1 MSMLIVHQ
9 LHEARDRVLLL
20 IDRLRSAK
28 SSELPSYQVFLN
40 EQIAALEEA
49 LTQAKI
55 PDSYRVAVVGRF
67 KVGKSSFVNKLA
79 GERLAGVDT
88 NPETAA
94 ISIFRYDT
102 NAHAEVEFI
111 ASTEWEK
118 LAADH
123 ADDPKNAEVK
133 RYDRFVGF
141 NERPTRKDKEGREVD
156 RKKFDLRSLVKEWV
170 VPGGKTHQI
179 PAHDWGT
186 KAGKKAFLG
195 EIRKYT
201 SSQEP
206 LHYLVNKLTI
216 YAPIP
221 ILRDQIELVDTP
233 GLDDTERFRVVLTE
247 ELVKEVDAILFLTIS
262 GASYSQSDKE
272 FIIRQLRRRQI
283 KHLQLIVTKSDETF
297 ENAVRD
303 AREND
308 DDPPTFDQFRERE
321 VRRVKSESQA
331 TLNDLLQSNQLSDEE
346 GFYFIEQLDNVPVHL
361 ISTKYHDDGDAT
373 RGGIDG
379 VREGLYK
386 ILSASNRFEQ
396 SRTTLSDR
404 LEIVLN
410 RLRRTF
416 SERLDTLETE
426 FDPAKVKE
434 DIESIKLLLKG
445 KLESFG
451 TRSGEACSLLSLSQ
465 EAFFK
470 TSPVHL
476 DLVALQA
483 KEVLNDLEKADLVRH
498 WKTRRCGYWGYLT
511 DLQSKIA
518 DRVFPRVESLLNSLV
533 ESFDEF
539 MKDMQIRVTRLQSE
553 MGEIEEQHQLSGL
566 APLDLA
572 GTIEPIFLDIRK
584 GLEVIVESSKDGIV
598 TNLDD
603 FVTQEVQDRLDGAK
617 DNVTDIRGTGTT
629 RLQDS
634 EVTRFYSTIRTLLT
648 QALKEHLELR
658 IQEFADAIVVKA
670 KAVTPKIWEVS
681 ELVVSDRLGAIES
694 ALQIASAGQKDQVQA
709 YLGSMVGLVSNF
721 VADPAARIP
730 SIVSAKPVEIRP
742 NGEEQAVDV
751 GPETDT
757 EYQESHYEIA
767 DGATGYTYERIFR
780 PYMDTAKEIFLED
793 PYIRK
798 THQVENFIRF
808 CALAVRLGFV
818 EKIRLVTGDDFDDS
832 ADEVHAKLET
842 LKRDL
847 HARDIE
853 FDWSRNVKLHD
864 REVRFDNGWVVKIGR
879 GLDIYQRPESWISV
893 AAADFGLRPCRQ
905 TKVDIFKHS

>member
-20 IDRLRSAK
+20 IDKLRSAK
-28 SSELPSYQVFLN
+28 SQELPAYQPYIN
-40 EQIAALEEA
+40 EQIAALEDA

-111 ASTEWEK
+111 ASEEWER

-141 NERPTRKDKEGREVD
+141 NERPMRKDKEGKEFD
-156 RKKFDLRSLVKEWV
+156 RRKFDLQSMVKEWV
-170 VPGGKTHQI
+170 VTGGKTHQI
-179 PAHDWGT
+179 PAHDWNT
-186 KAGKKAFLG
+186 KAGKKAFLA
-195 EIRKYT
+195 EIKKFT
-201 SSQEP
+201 TSQEP

-247 ELVKEVDAILFLTIS
+247 ELVKDVDAILFLTIS

-272 FIIRQLRRRQI
+272 FIIRQLRRKQI

-308 DDPPTFDQFRERE
+308 DDPPTFEQFRERE
-321 VRRVKSESQA
+321 IRRVKSESQA
-331 TLNDLLQSNQLSDEE
+331 TLNDLLQSNQLSDED
-346 GFYFIEQLDNVPVHL
+346 GFYFIEQLDGVPVHL
-361 ISTKYHDDGDAT
+361 ISAKYHDEGDAI

-386 ILSASNRFEQ
+386 ILSSSNRFEQ
-396 SRTTLSDR
+396 SRATLSDR

-410 RLRRTF
+410 RLRRTY
-416 SERLDTLETE
+416 SERLDTLENE

-434 DIESIKLLLKG
+434 DIESIRSLLKG
-445 KLESFG
+445 KLDTFG
-451 TRSGEACSLLSLSQ
+451 AKSGEACSLLSSSQ

-476 DLVALQA
+476 DLITLQA

-498 WKTRRCGYWGYLT
+498 WKSRRCGYWGYMA

-518 DRVFPRVESLLNSLV
+518 DRVFPRVESLLHSLV

-539 MKDMQIRVTRLQSE
+539 MKDMQSRVTRLQSQ
-553 MGEIEEQHQLSGL
+553 MAEIEEQHQLSGL
-566 APLDLA
+566 SPLDLA
-572 GTIEPIFLDIRK
+572 GTIEPIFFEIRK
-584 GLEVIVESSKDGIV
+584 GLEVVVESSKDGIV
-598 TNLDD
+598 TNLED
-603 FVTQEVQDRLDGAK
+603 FVTQEVQERLDSAK

-629 RLQDS
+629 RLQDA
-634 EVTRFYSTIRTLLT
+634 EVTRFYSMIRILLT

-658 IQEFADAIVVKA
+658 LKEFADAIVVQA
-670 KAVTPKIWEVS
+670 QAVTPRIQEVS

-709 YLGSMVGLVSNF
+709 YLSSMVGLVSNF
-721 VADPAARIP
+721 VADPAAQ
-730 SIVSAKPVEIRP
+730 VQSAGGSKQVDLAAKRQAAEGEQLKVERL
-742 NGEEQAVDV
+742 EL
-751 GPETDT
+751 
-757 EYQESHYEIA
+757 QESHYEIL
-767 DGATGYTYERIFR
+767 DGETGFTYERIFR
-780 PYMDTAKEIFLED
+780 PYIDTAVEIFVED

-798 THQVENFIRF
+798 PHQVENFLRF
-808 CALAVRLGFV
+808 CALAVLLGSV
-818 EKIRLVTGDDFDDS
+818 EKIKLVTGDDFGES
-832 ADEVHAKLET
+832 ADEVYAKLET

-847 HARDIE
+847 NARDIS
-853 FDWSRNVKLHD
+853 FDWSRNGKLHD

-879 GLDIYQRPESWISV
+879 GLDIYHRPDSWISV

-905 TKVDIFKHS
+905 TKVDVFRNS

>member
-1 MSMLIVHQ
+1 M
-9 LHEARDRVLLL
+9 
-20 IDRLRSAK
+20 
-28 SSELPSYQVFLN
+28 
-40 EQIAALEEA
+40 
-49 LTQAKI
+49 
-55 PDSYRVAVVGRF
+55 
-67 KVGKSSFVNKLA
+67 
-79 GERLAGVDT
+79 
-88 NPETAA
+88 
-94 ISIFRYDT
+94 
-102 NAHAEVEFI
+102 
-111 ASTEWEK
+111 
-118 LAADH
+118 
-123 ADDPKNAEVK
+123 
-133 RYDRFVGF
+133 
-141 NERPTRKDKEGREVD
+141 
-156 RKKFDLRSLVKEWV
+156 
-170 VPGGKTHQI
+170 
-179 PAHDWGT
+179 
-186 KAGKKAFLG
+186 
-195 EIRKYT
+195 
-201 SSQEP
+201 
-206 LHYLVNKLTI
+206 
-216 YAPIP
+216 
-221 ILRDQIELVDTP
+221 
-233 GLDDTERFRVVLTE
+233 
-247 ELVKEVDAILFLTIS
+247 
-262 GASYSQSDKE
+262 
-272 FIIRQLRRRQI
+272 
-283 KHLQLIVTKSDETF
+283 
-297 ENAVRD
+297 
-303 AREND
+303 
-308 DDPPTFDQFRERE
+308 
-321 VRRVKSESQA
+321 
-331 TLNDLLQSNQLSDEE
+331 
-346 GFYFIEQLDNVPVHL
+346 
-361 ISTKYHDDGDAT
+361 
-373 RGGIDG
+373 
-379 VREGLYK
+379 
-386 ILSASNRFEQ
+386 
-396 SRTTLSDR
+396 
-404 LEIVLN
+404 
-410 RLRRTF
+410 
-416 SERLDTLETE
+416 
-426 FDPAKVKE
+426 
-434 DIESIKLLLKG
+434 
-445 KLESFG
+445 
-451 TRSGEACSLLSLSQ
+451 
-465 EAFFK
+465 
-470 TSPVHL
+470 
-476 DLVALQA
+476 
-483 KEVLNDLEKADLVRH
+483 
-498 WKTRRCGYWGYLT
+498 
-511 DLQSKIA
+511 QSKIA

-670 KAVTPKIWEVS
+670 KAVTPKIREVS

-694 ALQIASAGQKDQVQA
+694 ALQIASEGQKDQVQA

-780 PYMDTAKEIFLED
+780 PYMDTATEIFLED

-798 THQVENFIRF
+798 PHQVENFIRF

-818 EKIRLVTGDDFDDS
+818 EKITLVTGDDFDDS